1 MNDAKQVI
9 DDQGRS
15 RFELTIGDQVAEL
28 TYRRQADRLVLIHT
42 GVPESLSGRGIG
54 GQLVEAALERAA
66 RERLTIV
73 PLCPYARRWLE
84 RNPDAAATVTV
95 DWGPPPDD

>member
-1 MNDAKQVI
+1 VNDAKRVI
-9 DDQGRS
+9 DNQGQS
-15 RFELTIGDQVAEL
+15 RFELTIGDEVAEL
-28 TYRRQADRLVLIHT
+28 TYRRRADRLVLIHT
-42 GVPESLSGRGIG
+42 EVPQSLSGRGIG
-54 GQLVEAALERAA
+54 GLLVGAALERAS

-73 PLCPYARRWLE
+73 PLCPYARQWLE